1 MNILRFYI
9 GKTILATSI
18 MTLMTLAII
27 RVLFALIDES
37 GDFGKGSYQF
47 VDGLAY
53 SLLLAPQYIY
63 EFFPMAILIGSI
75 AGLGL
80 LASRSEL
87 TVMRAAGKTTMQIV
101 GAALSYGLILIAFA
115 IFLGE
120 YVSPKTTR
128 MAEDI
133 RNRAILGEQ
142 LVKGEQGVWVKD
154 GGQMVHVREVIGGD
168 RMEGVSIYQ
177 FDESRTLESVTHASS
192 ALVEANVWQLKNGY
206 QTTVLPNRVERER
219 FDAMEWRTN
228 IQMDN
233 LSVLSDDPETLDIV
247 SLYRYRQY
255 LANNGLDTQSYDLAF
270 WRKLIQPISTAI
282 MIILAASFVFGPMRS
297 VSMGARVLVGV
308 LTGMAYFFA
317 VRTFGPVSLVFG
329 MPAIFGAIL
338 PPAIF
343 AAGAWYLLRKAG

>member
-18 MTLMTLAII
+18 MTLAVLAII
-27 RVLFALIDES
+27 RVLFTLIDES

-47 VDGLAY
+47 VDGLSY

-101 GAALSYGLILIAFA
+101 GSALSYGLILIAFA

-133 RNRAILGEQ
+133 RNRAILGDQ

-154 GGQMVHVREVIGGD
+154 GGKMVHVKDVIGNE

-177 FDESRTLESVTHASS
+177 FDQSQTLESVIHASS
-192 ALVEANVWQLKNGY
+192 ALLDNNVWQLKNGY
-206 QTTVLPNRVERER
+206 KSIITQDGIERQR
-219 FDAMEWRTN
+219 FDALEWQTN
-228 IQMDN
+228 IEMEN

-247 SLYRYRQY
+247 SLYNYRQY
-255 LANNGLDTQSYDLAF
+255 LTNNGLETQSYDLAF

-343 AAGAWYLLRKAG
+343 AAGAWYLLRRAG

>member
-18 MTLMTLAII
+18 VTLFTLAII
-27 RVLFALIDES
+27 RVLFTLIDES

-47 VDGLAY
+47 VDGFAY

-101 GAALSYGLILIAFA
+101 GSALSYGLILIAFA

-120 YVSPKTTR
+120 YVAPKTTR
-128 MAEDI
+128 MAEDL

-142 LVKGEQGVWVKD
+142 LLKGEQGVWVKD
-154 GGQMVHVREVIGGD
+154 GGKMVHVKEMISAD
-168 RMEGVSIYQ
+168 RMEGVSIYH
-177 FDESRTLESVTHASS
+177 FDQSQTLESVIHASS
-192 ALVEANVWQLKNGY
+192 ALLDNNVWQLKNGHK
-206 QTTVLPNRVERER
+206 TTILPEHVEREH

-255 LANNGLDTQSYDLAF
+255 LASNGLDTQSYDLAF
-270 WRKLIQPISTAI
+270 WRKLIQPFSTAI

>member
-154 GGQMVHVREVIGGD
+154 GGQMVHVKEVIGSD

-177 FDESRTLESVTHASS
+177 FDESRTLESVIHAPS
-192 ALVEANVWQLKNGY
+192 ALIEANVWRLKNGY

>member
-154 GGQMVHVREVIGGD
+154 GGQMVHVKEVIGSD

-177 FDESRTLESVTHASS
+177 FDESRTLKSVIHAPS
-192 ALVEANVWQLKNGY
+192 ALIEANVWRLKNGY

-233 LSVLSDDPETLDIV
+233 LSVLSDDPETLDIM

>member
-18 MTLMTLAII
+18 MTLFTLAII

-53 SLLLAPQYIY
+53 SLLLSPQYIY

-80 LASRSEL
+80 LASHSEL

-101 GAALSYGLILIAFA
+101 GSALSYGLILIAFA

-120 YVSPKTTR
+120 YVAPKTTR

-133 RNRAILGEQ
+133 RHRAILGDQ
-142 LVKGEQGVWVKD
+142 LLKADQGVWVKD
-154 GGQMVHVREVIGGD
+154 GSKMVHIDEMLGSD
-168 RMEGVSIYQ
+168 QMDGVSIYQ
-177 FDESRTLESVTHASS
+177 FDSEQKLESIIHAPS
-192 ALVEANVWQLKNGY
+192 ALISEGVWRLKNGY
-206 QTTVLPNRVERER
+206 QSYLTDTGIKRER
-219 FDAMEWRTN
+219 FDAMEWRTS

-233 LSVLSDDPETLDIV
+233 LSVLSDDPETLDIM
-247 SLYRYRQY
+247 SLYRYREY

-270 WRKLIQPISTAI
+270 WRKIIQPLSTAI

-308 LTGMAYFFA
+308 LVGMAYFFA

-329 MPAIFGAIL
+329 MPAFFGAIL

>member
-9 GKTILATSI
+9 GKTILATSLI
-18 MTLMTLAII
+18 TLLTLSVI

-101 GAALSYGLILIAFA
+101 GSALSYGLILIAFA

-133 RNRAILGEQ
+133 RNRAILGDQ

-154 GGQMVHVREVIGGD
+154 GSKMVHVKDVIGSD
-168 RMEGVSIYQ
+168 RMDGVSIYQ
-177 FDESRTLESVTHASS
+177 FNQSQTLESVIHASS
-192 ALVEANVWQLKNGY
+192 ALLDDNVWQLKNGY
-206 QTTVLPNRVERER
+206 KTTIFADHVERER
-219 FDAMEWRTN
+219 FDAMEWQTN

-233 LSVLSDDPETLDIV
+233 LTVLSDDPETLDIV
-247 SLYRYRQY
+247 SLYNYRQY
-255 LANNGLDTQSYDLAF
+255 LANNGLETQTYDLAF

-282 MIILAASFVFGPMRS
+282 MIVLAASFVFGPMRS

-343 AAGAWYLLRKAG
+343 AAGAWYMLRRAG